1 MADIGELVD
10 TGRTWGVKIIPE
22 VDSPG
27 HAYSWIC
34 GYPGIMTC
42 AGPGSQ
48 SQAVCPEPPCGFLN
62 LADPSVYTQVQ
73 DVVQG
78 VLEEVLTAF
87 RVGEAGISPYIHI
100 GFDEVG
106 CPVRTPAGSCTAPS
120 CVAAYGPQS
129 VRYGNDLLDWLYAK
143 PDVQV
148 IMWVDQ
154 VLTSNFVPAPP
165 QVRLTT
171 CRGGRRCAGIV
182 ADPSRPLNRKATVTY
197 QCGRRTVTRAVK
209 AKCPDPRAAP
219 ATGDIYVP
227 NLKVDK
233 DKVVLQFWNLD
244 NVTPGRLRALA
255 DLGFRLI
262 NSQANV
268 YYLDAGGEGN
278 AVFWGGAM
286 VSAVPPPVPPSP
298 APTTSCALA
307 AMAYQKYWMAAYP
320 GVGSGLLT
328 NGWPTSWEDIHQNN
342 PLWLPT
348 TVAADFGAGGVFA
361 PGNFVYVPQVSAGGT
376 PGPGGI
382 LGVCACM
389 WGEQTDATNLEQK
402 VWPKAAALAEAA
414 WRFNEN
420 RAPDVVA
427 NARLRIVF
435 AREDLVAMQNVAA
448 APVMSADTFRLT
460 PWGPLGSP
468 TTSLMYDIN
477 QPTPQIPDGYAFN
490 FKRYWGAAGTCGAG
504 IPYNPFCGGV
514 ASHTVRCD
522 DPTQTAPAL
531 PQQGCPYPLPS

>member
-1 MADIGELVD
+1 
-10 TGRTWGVKIIPE
+10 
-22 VDSPG
+22 
-27 HAYSWIC
+27 
-34 GYPGIMTC
+34 
-42 AGPGSQ
+42 
-48 SQAVCPEPPCGFLN
+48 
-62 LADPSVYTQVQ
+62 
-73 DVVQG
+73 
-78 VLEEVLTAF
+78 
-87 RVGEAGISPYIHI
+87 
-100 GFDEVG
+100 
-106 CPVRTPAGSCTAPS
+106 
-120 CVAAYGPQS
+120 
-129 VRYGNDLLDWLYAK
+129 
-143 PDVQV
+143 
-148 IMWVDQ
+148 
-154 VLTSNFVPAPP
+154 
-165 QVRLTT
+165 
-171 CRGGRRCAGIV
+171 
-182 ADPSRPLNRKATVTY
+182 
-197 QCGRRTVTRAVK
+197 VTRAVK

-262 NSQANV
+262 NSQAKV